1 MTALHGL
8 GVLLRQQGDLDGSR
22 AALER
27 CLDYW
32 TRIGN
37 RAQVAAE
44 LSSLAAVHRA
54 RGDNDLAR
62 TMLADGIAA
71 AREAGDRACLANG
84 LSNLAMLDLDQ
95 RPEAAVAL
103 LHEALDLDRELGDP
117 WGIACDHTNL
127 AHAMYRAGGVADAY
141 RHLSENAAA
150 AVALGD
156 IELTVAVLELFC
168 MLLAESADSARTA
181 RPLGATRSMRAEA
194 ELPIADPD
202 AVALQRAVDKVRLQT
217 DADLWQRDLV
227 LGAGYSV
234 EDALAETLNAPVR
247 LSGSTRV
254 AGGSGI
260 EERK

>member
-1 MTALHGL
+1 M
-8 GVLLRQQGDLDGSR
+8 
-22 AALER
+22 
-27 CLDYW
+27 
-32 TRIGN
+32 
-37 RAQVAAE
+37 
-44 LSSLAAVHRA
+44 
-54 RGDNDLAR
+54 
-62 TMLADGIAA
+62 
-71 AREAGDRACLANG
+71 
-84 LSNLAMLDLDQ
+84 
-95 RPEAAVAL
+95 
-103 LHEALDLDRELGDP
+103 
-117 WGIACDHTNL
+117 
-127 AHAMYRAGGVADAY
+127 
-141 RHLSENAAA
+141 
-150 AVALGD
+150 ALGD

-181 RPLGATRSMRAEA
+181 RLLGATRSMRAEA